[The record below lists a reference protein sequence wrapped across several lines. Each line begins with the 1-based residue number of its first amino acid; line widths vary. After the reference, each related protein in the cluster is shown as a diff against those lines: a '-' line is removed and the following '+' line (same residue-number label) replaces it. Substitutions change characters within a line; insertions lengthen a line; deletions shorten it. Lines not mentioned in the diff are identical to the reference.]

1 MKKTKNKKVL
11 IAAVLVTVVAVVAI
25 LALVM
30 IPILREAD
38 ARAQDN
44 YDKQA
49 AKDAYTNYM
58 AENADKIE
66 EPKLFLYEVAQGK
79 VIAVKRGEPV
89 GTYTTQE
96 EALVALI
103 GEDYNAR
110 ELEDTADSKLF
121 TYGEEVPI
129 FSDYTSNPYA
139 GKTISI
145 LGDSI
150 STYIGISNN
159 SDYNSTIGENAL
171 YYGVKNTDVTQ
182 SETWWQQVID
192 ALDMKLCVNN
202 SWSGSYV
209 LQERDDAKG
218 AYVSR
223 CEQLH
228 NDNTGEEPDIIVVF
242 MGTNDYSYYQDTL
255 GTADL
260 DYDALIQSDAEPTT
274 ACEAYAVMLHKI
286 SVRYPDAEVY
296 CMGLLPRRVPDLDGK
311 DVVPAP
317 TEFNAGLEKIIKHFG
332 YTMVDLENC
341 GITENRKNFDKYIAD
356 RRVHPNELGMDL
368 ISNAMMKA
376 LFSEDVN

>member
-1 MKKTKNKKVL
+1 MKTTKNKKVL
-11 IAAVLVTVVAVVAI
+11 VAVIAIVVAVVAV
-25 LALVM
+25 LTAVM
-30 IPILREAD
+30 IPILRDAD
-38 ARAQDN
+38 AKAKDN
-44 YDKQA
+44 QDKQA

-58 AENADKIE
+58 TENADKVE
-66 EPKLFLYEVAQGK
+66 EPKLFLYEVEQGK

-121 TYGEEVPI
+121 TYGEEVPL

-150 STYIGISNN
+150 STYVDVSNN
-159 SDYNSTIGENAL
+159 PAYNSTIGENVL
-171 YYGVKNTDVTQ
+171 YYGAKNIDVTQ
-182 SETWWQQVID
+182 SETWCQQVID

-202 SWSGSYV
+202 SWSGSTV
-209 LQERDDAKG
+209 LHERSGTGG
-218 AYVSR
+218 AYISR

-228 NDNTGEEPDIIVVF
+228 NDNTGEEPDVIVVF
-242 MGTNDYSYYQDTL
+242 MGTNDFSYYQSTL
-255 GTADL
+255 GTADF
-260 DYDALIQSDAEPTT
+260 DYDALIQSGATPTT
-274 ACEAYAVMLHKI
+274 TCEAYAVMLNKI
-286 SVRYPDAEVY
+286 SVRYPNAEVY
-296 CMGLLPRRVPDLDGK
+296 CMGLLPRRNPDYDGL
-311 DVVPAP
+311 DVVPPP
-317 TEFNAGLEKIIKHFG
+317 TEFNRELTKVVEHFG
-332 YTMVDLENC
+332 YTIVDLENC

-368 ISNAMMKA
+368 ISNALMKA
-376 LFSEDVN
+376 MLGETDN